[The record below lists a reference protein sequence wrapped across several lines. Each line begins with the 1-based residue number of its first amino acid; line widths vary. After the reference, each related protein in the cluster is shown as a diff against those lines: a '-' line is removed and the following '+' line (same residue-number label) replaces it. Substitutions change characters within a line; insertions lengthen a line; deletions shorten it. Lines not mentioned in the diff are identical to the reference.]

1 MGWPSLLSI
10 FLIEILLASALQAQ
24 EKSSLSNSED
34 LLSRIEV
41 LEVLYDS
48 SDMGLESSFF
58 SGGSVNSISKEELEK
73 FNYSDPNRALQSI
86 PGLFV
91 QEEDGFGLRP
101 NIGLRGTPPHR
112 SKKIT
117 LMEDGIL
124 IAPAP
129 YSAPAAY
136 YFPNMMRVSQIDVF
150 KGVSSTSF
158 GPQSIG
164 GAVHFKTNPIP
175 QERQLKL
182 AINYGLTRKYEASIG
197 EEKGNW
203 GYFLEYNRLESDGFK
218 RLPNG
223 EDTGFSKNDLLFKGA
238 YKVKSHHFLVKI
250 SSSMER
256 SHETYLGLTL
266 QDFKKSSRDR
276 YAASAGD
283 LMRWDHSQYQLDYST
298 QGSFLNIKGTLYHNI
313 FNRNWSKFDGFKN
326 GVPVSHYLDLKS
338 RDFDPHF
345 LRVLRGE
352 SNSSLEDGG
361 DHLLVGNND
370 RQYGSGGAQV
380 ELSSLFR
387 VFGLYNDLSLGLRYH
402 EDFVQRKHS
411 VDEFQMLAG
420 RRQNMSQR
428 RVGDHS
434 RDSARARSLW
444 LNNEVSL
451 SDKLR
456 LFLSFRLEDARLFK
470 GLAVRK
476 REPLDTAALNLS
488 GENILV
494 GSDQK
499 FIPGLGLQ
507 YFASMDWS
515 WFLGVNRGVSI
526 RSPSQVASGGRSEES
541 VNYEGG
547 VEYKGFFNWKLI
559 GFYNDYMN
567 ITGLCSFSSGCQVS
581 ELDKTFHGGRAQI
594 YGFEGRIGKSLSL
607 SSFQIPISLN
617 YSMVK
622 SSFLENRQSDY
633 SAWGIGE
640 ILKGDPLPYLPQ
652 YKFSLSLGIIRDSF
666 SSTLFYNGQSS
677 VYDQSVR
684 KGRKTIGAYGVWDWV
699 AQYRYSESG
708 RVFLRV
714 ENLLN
719 NNYLVS
725 LRPYG
730 ARPGKPQL
738 LSVGLSHVFQ

>member
-1 MGWPSLLSI
+1 MDWPSLLSI
-10 FLIEILLASALQAQ
+10 FLIEILLGSALQAQ
-24 EKSSLSNSED
+24 EKSFLPNSED

-41 LEVLYDS
+41 IEVLYDS

-73 FNYSDPNRALQSI
+73 FSYSDPNRALQSI

-101 NIGLRGTPPHR
+101 NIGLRGTSPHR

-117 LMEDGIL
+117 LMEDGVL

-164 GAVHFKTNPIP
+164 GAIHFKTTPIP

-182 AINYGLTRKYEASIG
+182 AINYGLTRKYKASIG
-197 EEKGNW
+197 GAKGKW
-203 GYFLEYNRLESDGFK
+203 GYLLEYNRLESDGFK
-218 RLPNG
+218 KLPNG
-223 EDTGFSKNDLLFKGA
+223 EDTGFSKNDLLFKGK
-238 YKVKSHHFLVKI
+238 YKVKSHHFSIKS

-266 QDFKKSSRDR
+266 EDFKKSSRDR

-283 LMRWDHSQYQLDYST
+283 FMKWNHSQYQLDYFST

-352 SNSSLEDGG
+352 SDSSLEDGG

-387 VFGLYNDLSLGLRYH
+387 IFGLYSDLSLGLRYH

-411 VDEFQMLAG
+411 VDEFQILAG
-420 RRQNMSQR
+420 RRQNMGQR

-434 RDSARARSLW
+434 RDSAQARSLW
-444 LNNEVSL
+444 LTNEVSL
-451 SDKLR
+451 SDKLK
-456 LFLSFRLEDARLFK
+456 LFLSFRLEDVKLSKRPTIT
-470 GLAVRK
+470 R
-476 REPLDTAALNLS
+476 REPLDTILNLS
-488 GENILV
+488 RENILV

-507 YFASMDWS
+507 YFISMDWS
-515 WFLGVNRGVSI
+515 LILGVNRGVSI
-526 RSPSQVASGGRSEES
+526 RSPSEIASGGRSEES

-547 VEYKGFFNWKLI
+547 VEYNGFFNSKLI

-581 ELDKTFHGGRAQI
+581 ELDKAFHGGRAKI
-594 YGFEGRIGKSLSL
+594 YGFEGLIGKNLSL
-607 SSFQIPISLN
+607 FSFQIPISLN
-617 YSMVK
+617 YSMVRA
-622 SSFLENRQSDY
+622 SFLENRRSNY

-652 YKFSLSLGIIRDSF
+652 HKVSLSLGIIRDSL
-666 SSTLFYNGQSS
+666 SSTLVYNGQSS

-684 KGRKTIGAYGVWDWV
+684 EGRKTIAGYGVWDWV

-719 NNYLVS
+719 NNYIVS